1 MANLSSGPTGTVITY
16 TFTIAN
22 TGNAAGD
29 LTLTDAL
36 GNGPTAGL
44 LYVSGSGAWSNGQGA
59 LTDASD
65 GAERATATAARSTT
79 RPRPR
84 HPSLATWWSN

>member
-1 MANLSSGPTGTVITY
+1 MNKSANLSSGPTGTVITY

-36 GNGPTAGL
+36 GTAPPPACSTCQARAPGPM
-44 LYVSGSGAWSNGQGA
+44 
-59 LTDASD
+59 D
-65 GAERATATAARSTT
+65 RAR
-79 RPRPR
+79 
-84 HPSLATWWSN
+84 